1 MICAGISLPS
11 KTTREKSCTSFQA
24 LLSKSGPCL
33 LFIALLFILVA
44 LILLL
49 TQPSELNSI
58 GFDDDT
64 IIVYSGTPLWPT
76 KWYGQAL
83 GSYPSTFHLV
93 DLYKVQTSDLKEY
106 RRLETYHIGETFFPN
121 LTYSAGKIDG
131 IYLVHGTTLDYDIVA
146 HSQNLTTE
154 SGQLA
159 VFTSLL
165 DYYFFVRGRHLDNP
179 PFYSAFNFSIGADSR
194 PIKTSHV
201 IRANYTSYY
210 YFACKVPGNSTFSFT
225 ATSNVVF
232 YNRSD
237 FGDKLVT
244 LASSDN
250 TIFYLPAMNESVTL
264 LGYIRPNSDGSYSS
278 INMHFYFTR
287 LLPSPS
293 LTVTVFGMTL
303 ILCVLIVY
311 HVMLRHEK

>member
-1 MICAGISLPS
+1 MICAGIPLAS

-33 LFIALLFILVA
+33 LIVALFFILVA

-49 TQPSELNSI
+49 ALPTEVDSV
-58 GFDDDT
+58 GFDGDT
-64 IIVYSGTPLWPT
+64 VIVYNGTPLWPT
-76 KWYGQAL
+76 VWFVQ
-83 GSYPSTFHLV
+83 GSGSFPGTFHPF

-106 RRLETYHIGETFFPN
+106 RRLETYHIGETFYPIM
-121 LTYSAGKIDG
+121 TYSAGKIDG

-154 SGQLA
+154 NGQLA
-159 VFTSLL
+159 VFTSLV
-165 DYYFFVRGRHLDNP
+165 DYYYFTTGSVTDNP
-179 PFYSAFNFSIGADSR
+179 PYSAFNFSIGADSR
-194 PIKTSHV
+194 PINTSHV

-232 YNRSD
+232 YNHSD
-237 FGDKLVT
+237 FGDKLIS
-244 LASSDN
+244 LEKN
-250 TIFYLPAMNESVTL
+250 TDVKYFYLSAMNESVTF

-278 INMHFYFTR
+278 GDIQLAITR

-293 LTVTVFGMTL
+293 LTVTVFGVTL
-303 ILCVLIVY
+303 ILCVLAVY